1 MTGSKV
7 FLARLNG
14 WALSL
19 VLHGGIAFVAA
30 LSVFGVHVSGGSGTA
45 AGGNAGSGLTTKSFA
60 ATLRHGDEQVISG
73 EPIGDPPQYEKLSSE
88 LTPLEPIAEEP
99 PLTKVPFDALSVG
112 STELTPPPQI
122 TEPNP
127 LNTRPSSQDGRS
139 TKLPPASTGGVGSGR
154 GEASNEGAGG
164 TGGSGG
170 GSSEGN
176 GNGQGSGD
184 GDGPATE
191 VYTPA
196 PAYPSE
202 ARRRNIEGTVL
213 VELAIAADGT
223 CAVRRIVES
232 SGFSPLDDAV
242 EKTVSHWKYRSAE
255 ADGRPEQMTKRVRF
269 VFKLGQAAH

>member
-1 MTGSKV
+1 MSGSKL

-19 VLHGGIAFVAA
+19 ALHGGIGLIAA

-45 AGGNAGSGLTTKSFA
+45 AGGNSGARMSSQSFA
-60 ATLRHGDEQVISG
+60 ATLRNSDEQLISG
-73 EPIGDPPQYEKLSSE
+73 TPLGDPPQYEKLSSE
-88 LTPLEPIAEEP
+88 VTPLEPIAEEP
-99 PLTKVPFDALSVG
+99 PLPKINFDVFAVG
-112 STELTPPPQI
+112 STDVSLTPPPPQ
-122 TEPNP
+122 EA
-127 LNTRPSSQDGRS
+127 TRPASREGR
-139 TKLPPASTGGVGSGR
+139 TTQLPPASQGDGSGE
-154 GEASNEGAGG
+154 GDASSEGSGG

-170 GSSEGN
+170 GSTEGN
-176 GNGQGSGD
+176 GSGQGSGD

-213 VELAIAADGT
+213 VELAIAQDGT

-232 SGFSPLDDAV
+232 SGFTPLDDAV
-242 EKTVSHWKYRSAE
+242 EKTVAHWKYRSAD
-255 ADGRPEQMTKRVRF
+255 ADGRPDQTTKRVRF
-269 VFKLGQAAH
+269 VFKLGQAH